1 MNSDEKLLSESK
13 MFYPDVADMEN
24 VNEEILHSLT
34 MTWSDRWHIF
44 FFFQVPV
51 NNLFVSLNQTL

>member
-24 VNEEILHSLT
+24 VSEEILHSLT

-44 FFFQVPV
+44 FFQVPV
-51 NNLFVSLNQTL
+51 NNLFVFLNQTL